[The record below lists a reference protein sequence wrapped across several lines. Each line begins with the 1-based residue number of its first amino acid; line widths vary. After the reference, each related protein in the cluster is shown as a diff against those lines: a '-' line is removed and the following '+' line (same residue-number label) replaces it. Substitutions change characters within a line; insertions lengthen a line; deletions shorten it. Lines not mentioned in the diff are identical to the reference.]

1 MFEHEANA
9 LKEKLGRWG
18 IFEMGATDACV
29 SCHIFSSKDD
39 AQKVQCILVQRMY
52 YVMHLKVKSGSKCR
66 KGSF

>member
-9 LKEKLGRWG
+9 LKEELGRWG
-18 IFEMGATDACV
+18 NFEMGATDACV

-52 YVMHLKVKSGSKCR
+52 YLMH
-66 KGSF
+66 